1 MCQICQMSSSGE
13 CHAEPDTLNDALPSW
28 LINSTGNIKN
38 SNYGSLG
45 GISFDFGRFF
55 FEKHHAVLL
64 RCRHITL
71 PYITDL
77 THKILFHGWKEIGF
91 MCQMCQI

>member
-55 FEKHHAVLL
+55 FEKP
-64 RCRHITL
+64 RRTTSL
-71 PYITDL
+71 PAYNTSIHNRFDT
-77 THKILFHGWKEIGF
+77 
-91 MCQMCQI
+91 